1 MAFAKGERGK
11 EMAFFEGL
19 VQTED
24 GDPVSVAYIGNQSY
38 YVIDDQGF
46 RRHVEA
52 NEIDRAVLAQFL
64 GQLQEHQDEASQ
76 AMLQM
81 MGQDD
86 LFTKAM
92 VDSTLSNINVDQ
104 IANQALPPEGRQWL
118 AMLGFRIVINLHG
131 EIVRVDM
138 PAAAQGYDEE

>member
-1 MAFAKGERGK
+1 
-11 EMAFFEGL
+11 MAFFEGL
-19 VQTED
+19 VETED
-24 GDPVSVAYIGNQSY
+24 GAPVSVTYVGGQSF

-52 NEIDRAVLAQFL
+52 GEIDRAVLAQFL

-104 IANQALPPEGRQWL
+104 VANQALPPEGRQWM

-138 PAAAQGYDEE
+138 PAAPQGYDEE